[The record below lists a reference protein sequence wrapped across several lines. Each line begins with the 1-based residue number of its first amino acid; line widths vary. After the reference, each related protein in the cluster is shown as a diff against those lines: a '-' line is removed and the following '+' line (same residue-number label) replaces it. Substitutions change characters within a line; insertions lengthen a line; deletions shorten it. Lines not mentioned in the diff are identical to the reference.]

1 MGELTELER
10 VEIESKKEIIDSVP
24 KIIVYGGISV
34 MIWIFT
40 MFVYIPLGEGLML
53 TKDLSVSNFIM
64 IIGFVTLLCF
74 TVKIL
79 KEIRDVSNGIGGLIA
94 VRSGASGASKEEV
107 EHMQTAVRGVVYVIV
122 GTILFVFLTSVLR
135 GLDIGGNEYLG
146 QTIVGIGLV
155 VMFIWVIFMLYRS
168 GMAIS
173 KELEKAAHEKTAK
186 MLEKAAK
193 D

>member
-1 MGELTELER
+1 MGELTESER
-10 VEIESKKEIIDSVP
+10 VEIESKREIIDSVP
-24 KIIVYGGISV
+24 KVIVYGGISV

-40 MFVYIPLGEGLML
+40 MLVYIPLGGGLML
-53 TKDLSVSNFIM
+53 TPDLSVSNFIM
-64 IIGFVTLLCF
+64 IIGFVALLFF

-79 KEIRDVSNGIGGLIA
+79 KEIKDISNAIGGIIA
-94 VRSGASGASKEEV
+94 VKSGPSGASTEEV
-107 EHMQTAVRGVVYVIV
+107 EHMQTAVRGVVYAIV

-135 GLDIGGNEYLG
+135 GLNIGGNAYLG

-155 VMFIWVIFMLYRS
+155 VMFIWVIFLLYRS

-173 KELEKAAHEKTAK
+173 KELTKAAHEKAAK
-186 MLEKAAK
+186 MLEEAAK